1 MIAPVHVTELDIR
14 WGDLDAY
21 DHVNNATYLTLIEEA
36 RLQWFR
42 TFEGGWRT
50 AVAEPVVARTEVNY
64 RRALHHPARVRVE
77 LRVEK
82 IGRTSMAVSHRI
94 VDALAP
100 DVLHSDGLTVVVWVD
115 PAGSRPVPLPDNVRR
130 AALA

>member
-1 MIAPVHVTELDIR
+1 MSAPVHAVELDIR

-36 RLQWFR
+36 RMLWFR
-42 TFEGGWRT
+42 TFEGGWRST
-50 AVAEPVVARTEVNY
+50 TAEPVVARTEVNY

-77 LRVEK
+77 LRVER

-94 VDALAP
+94 VDALTP

-115 PAGSRPVPLPDNVRR
+115 PAGSGPVPVPDNVRR
-130 AALA
+130 AASA